1 MKTHLS
7 DDMAQVDLSEA
18 KPKCSNLKPHFK
30 TNSAVCG
37 KVALCWS
44 VLEFCFLTK
53 SGAKTQGA
61 AICMQM
67 FIFKAEKAVMD
78 SLTSL
83 SVNCSEVAQ
92 PL

>member
-37 KVALCWS
+37 KVALCSS

-53 SGAKTQGA
+53 SGAKTQGRHGEDQRSA
-61 AICMQM
+61 C
-67 FIFKAEKAVMD
+67 KC
-78 SLTSL
+78 L
-83 SVNCSEVAQ
+83 SSRLKKQ
-92 PL
+92 